1 MEAKR
6 QNGYAGICTQYEKG
20 GEMQR
25 YVISNTEL
33 VELMHSQTTG
43 YVFVDISAIRQ
54 MCFFEVRYLD

>member
-1 MEAKR
+1 
-6 QNGYAGICTQYEKG
+6 
-20 GEMQR
+20 MQR